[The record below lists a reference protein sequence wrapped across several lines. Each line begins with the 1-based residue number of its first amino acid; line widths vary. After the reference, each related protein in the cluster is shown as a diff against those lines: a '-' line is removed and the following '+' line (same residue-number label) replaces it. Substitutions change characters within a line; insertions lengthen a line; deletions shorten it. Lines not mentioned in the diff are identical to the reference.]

1 MTEKDFVW
9 RDNYSRNNNNAEKK
23 IESYQNTDDKAVIEE
38 HRKKH
43 SRLLKIAVAV
53 LSIFII
59 LLTVLIFNSRNLADK
74 KQVETIGK
82 RLDRL
87 EGEFTALKIYI
98 ASKLDQAIKEM
109 ERDRRATT
117 PQHAF
122 PAKTPP
128 TEQKEPEELTP
139 KVHKVLPGESL
150 ARISRYYELSVQQLR
165 EYNNL
170 ESDSII
176 HPGDVLRLTPP

>member
-9 RDNYSRNNNNAEKK
+9 RDNYSRNSNNEEVNVERHENANYEAALEANRQKL
-23 IESYQNTDDKAVIEE
+23 A
-38 HRKKH
+38 RF
-43 SRLLKIAVAV
+43 LKITAAV
-53 LSIFII
+53 LAVSII

-74 KQVETIGK
+74 NIIT
-82 RLDRL
+82 
-87 EGEFTALKIYI
+87 
-98 ASKLDQAIKEM
+98 SKLDQAIEEM
-109 ERDRRATT
+109 ERERRAIATQNAS
-117 PQHAF
+117 PQ
-122 PAKTPP
+122 KTPP
-128 TEQKEPEELTP
+128 TEQKEPEASTP

-150 ARISRYYELSVQQLR
+150 ARISRYYGLTVHQLR

>member
-9 RDNYSRNNNNAEKK
+9 RDNYSRNSNNEEVNVERHENANYEAA
-23 IESYQNTDDKAVIEE
+23 IEANRQKLA
-38 HRKKH
+38 RF
-43 SRLLKIAVAV
+43 LKITAAV
-53 LSIFII
+53 LAVSIIF
-59 LLTVLIFNSRNLADK
+59 LTVLIFNSRNLADK
-74 KQVETIGK
+74 KQVETIEK

-87 EGEFTALKIYI
+87 ETEFAALKNII
-98 ASKLDQAIKEM
+98 TSKLDQAIEEM
-109 ERDRRATT
+109 ERERRAIATQNAS
-117 PQHAF
+117 PQ
-122 PAKTPP
+122 KTPP
-128 TEQKEPEELTP
+128 TEQEEPEASTP

-150 ARISRYYELSVQQLR
+150 ARISRYYGLTVHQLR